1 MKKRRV
7 PSRAVLTALLA
18 LVLVISVAGATIAWL
33 ASRTQ
38 PIVNTFALGVV
49 TVDIPEDFD
58 YTVKSDVQI
67 ENPEKGPDGRKSVP
81 AYVRVALIPTWTRDA
96 VGKEP
101 VGEPA
106 SLSDL
111 EITWGKMD
119 DWVIG
124 SDGYYYYKR
133 ILHPGETTSVLI
145 ETAVVNQKARGYE
158 NGYHMNVQVIA
169 DGIQA
174 YPSTAV
180 EGVWPVRVGASGELE
195 VVS

>member
-133 ILHPGETTSVLI
+133 ILNPGETTSVLI

-158 NGYHMNVQVIA
+158 NGYHMNLQVIA